1 MYCLLKLYRIDDLW
15 WPWRSFKGHLM
26 IRLRKSENK
35 DNIFKIQICDVATRS
50 ILVIYMAGKYYT
62 YTIISTNKISGIFK
76 CIAVATAQTFKGIME
91 ILQFFLIYLVV
102 CIYNVSMAL
111 SFFFLFAADMDA
123 LNPLPMFYRCGEC
136 VKVKNPIWVPGWLLV
151 DLTS

>member
-50 ILVIYMAGKYYT
+50 IPVIYMAGKYYT

-76 CIAVATAQTFKGIME
+76 CIAVATAQTFKEIME
-91 ILQFFLIYLVV
+91 FLLFFHIYLALCKYRYLNYINLFFIIFSWYW
-102 CIYNVSMAL
+102 CIWYPFNISKL
-111 SFFFLFAADMDA
+111 RQLKK
-123 LNPLPMFYRCGEC
+123 GEKSNMGAKMT
-136 VKVKNPIWVPGWLLV
+136 VGR
-151 DLTS
+151 

>member
-76 CIAVATAQTFKGIME
+76 CIAMATAQTFKGIME
-91 ILQFFLIYLVV
+91 ILQFFLIYLF
-102 CIYNVSMAL
+102 CFLI
-111 SFFFLFAADMDA
+111 FLFSSCNMEMTHTRLQYKTFKSFD
-123 LNPLPMFYRCGEC
+123 
-136 VKVKNPIWVPGWLLV
+136 KHW
-151 DLTS
+151 